1 MEEESDGVFCL
12 GKSKGCQDDKSLPP
26 GFRGDESAFS
36 NCTSPL
42 ILSKWRNKPSDSDGR
57 WTITLQFR
65 APADGQ
71 RPLCPEH
78 LGLLRATTCSGD
90 IAGLAVTSSR
100 CVKVAASVC
109 LSRKLSHFEKLSHK
123 RRRNNEASRRP
134 GWHTG
139 FAEAARWSEP
149 QEEGRN
155 DGVWKLFDSQ
165 IGWCCSKQSRH
176 LQSRLSAA
184 SHPKL

>member
-26 GFRGDESAFS
+26 GFSGDESAFS

-57 WTITLQFR
+57 WTITLQFS

-71 RPLCPEH
+71 QPLCPEH
-78 LGLLRATTCSGD
+78 LGLLRATTRSGD
-90 IAGLAVTSSR
+90 IAGLAVTSSH

-109 LSRKLSHFEKLSHK
+109 LSRKLLHFEKLTQ
-123 RRRNNEASRRP
+123 EAPQQR
-134 GWHTG
+134 GVE
-139 FAEAARWSEP
+139 EAGLAYRICRSCPMVGAAGGRSE
-149 QEEGRN
+149 
-155 DGVWKLFDSQ
+155 
-165 IGWCCSKQSRH
+165 
-176 LQSRLSAA
+176 
-184 SHPKL
+184 